1 MNSFMEKLE
10 NGLNKYLMPLADK
23 INRNKVMTAIKEG
36 MMSSLPV
43 TLIASVA
50 LILSNF
56 PFLSDF
62 APSVDAI
69 LKKIFAPISPVT
81 LGLLAIYVIVGTARS
96 YSKQKDIDPLYGIM
110 CALASFLLVTPFTA
124 VSDVVVNGE
133 TIKGAIVNG
142 LIPTNVLGASGVFP
156 ALLITF
162 ISISVLAYLHNKDFT
177 IKMPDSVPE
186 NVAKPFLS
194 IIPFGGAIL
203 VALAI
208 RLIFEM
214 TSFCNVPN
222 EVISNINLILVALA
236 IRLIFEMTSFGTL
249 QNCVDTIITKPFL
262 SFGNNIWVFLFI
274 LIVAQVLWF
283 FGIHGTN
290 LVLNTVWQPI
300 AMVAMAANL
309 EAFNA
314 GEPLPYVLTAAFTC
328 FTGQAKLSEIVAL
341 CVVGKSKQSK
351 AIGKLSLVPALFNIH
366 EPFVFGLP
374 VIMNTT
380 LMLPWIFVEALQAGL
395 AYLLVIL
402 TGAIPI
408 FQAPWTCPPI
418 IQQLIATNFNPWSVV
433 ITIATFALGFVIWI
447 PFMKLLDKQYLAA
460 EKEQETSGDSV

>member
-214 TSFCNVPN
+214 TSF
-222 EVISNINLILVALA
+222 
-236 IRLIFEMTSFGTL
+236 GTL

-328 FTGQAKLSEIVAL
+328 FTGQVKLSEIVAL

>member
-69 LKKIFAPISPVT
+69 LKKIFSPISPIT
-81 LGLLAIYVIVGTARS
+81 LGLLAIYVIIGTARS
-96 YSKQKDIDPLYGIM
+96 YSKQKNIDPLYGIM

-124 VSDVVVNGE
+124 VTDVIVNGE

-156 ALLITF
+156 ALLVTF
-162 ISISVLAYLHNKDFT
+162 ISISVLAYLHHKDFT

-203 VALAI
+203 VALVI
-208 RLIFEM
+208 RLIFEV
-214 TSFCNVPN
+214 TP
-222 EVISNINLILVALA
+222 
-236 IRLIFEMTSFGTL
+236 FGTL
-249 QNCVDTIITKPFL
+249 QNCVDTIITKQFL

-418 IQQLIATNFNPWSVV
+418 IQQLIVTNFNPWSVV
-433 ITIATFALGFVIWI
+433 ITIATFVLGFVIWV

-460 EKEQETSGDSV
+460 EKEQEASGDSV

>member
-69 LKKIFAPISPVT
+69 LKKIFSPISPIT
-81 LGLLAIYVIVGTARS
+81 LGLLAIYVIIGTARS
-96 YSKQKDIDPLYGIM
+96 YSKQKNIDPLYGIM

-124 VSDVVVNGE
+124 VTDVIVNGE

-142 LIPTNVLGASGVFP
+142 LIPTNVLGASGVFS
-156 ALLITF
+156 ALLVTF
-162 ISISVLAYLHNKDFT
+162 ISISVLAYLHHKDFT

-208 RLIFEM
+208 RLIFEV
-214 TSFCNVPN
+214 TP
-222 EVISNINLILVALA
+222 
-236 IRLIFEMTSFGTL
+236 FGTL

-433 ITIATFALGFVIWI
+433 ITIATFVLGFVIWV

-460 EKEQETSGDSV
+460 EKEQEASGDSV

>member
-1 MNSFMEKLE
+1 MKLLLEDPCRQMLLFFFNKMNSFMEKLE

-69 LKKIFAPISPVT
+69 LKKIFSPISPIT
-81 LGLLAIYVIVGTARS
+81 LGLLAIYVIIGTARS
-96 YSKQKDIDPLYGIM
+96 YSKQKNIDPLYGIM

-124 VSDVVVNGE
+124 VTDVIVNGE
-133 TIKGAIVNG
+133 TIKGALVNG

-162 ISISVLAYLHNKDFT
+162 ISISVLAYLHHKDFT

-208 RLIFEM
+208 RLIFEV
-214 TSFCNVPN
+214 TP
-222 EVISNINLILVALA
+222 
-236 IRLIFEMTSFGTL
+236 FGTL

-433 ITIATFALGFVIWI
+433 ITIATFVLGFVIWV

>member
-156 ALLITF
+156 ALLVTF
-162 ISISVLAYLHNKDFT
+162 ISISVLAYLHHKDFT

-194 IIPFGGAIL
+194 IIPFGGA
-203 VALAI
+203 
-208 RLIFEM
+208 
-214 TSFCNVPN
+214 
-222 EVISNINLILVALA
+222 ILVALA

>member
-69 LKKIFAPISPVT
+69 LKKIFLPISPIT
-81 LGLLAIYVIVGTARS
+81 LGLLAIYVIIGTARS
-96 YSKQKDIDPLYGIM
+96 YSKQKNIDPLYGIM

-124 VSDVVVNGE
+124 VTDVIVNGE
-133 TIKGAIVNG
+133 TIKGALVNG

-156 ALLITF
+156 ALLVTF
-162 ISISVLAYLHNKDFT
+162 ISISVLAYLHHKDFT

-203 VALAI
+203 VVLAI
-208 RLIFEM
+208 RLIFEV
-214 TSFCNVPN
+214 TP
-222 EVISNINLILVALA
+222 
-236 IRLIFEMTSFGTL
+236 FGTL

-433 ITIATFALGFVIWI
+433 ITIATFVLGFVIWV

-460 EKEQETSGDSV
+460 EKEQEASGDSV